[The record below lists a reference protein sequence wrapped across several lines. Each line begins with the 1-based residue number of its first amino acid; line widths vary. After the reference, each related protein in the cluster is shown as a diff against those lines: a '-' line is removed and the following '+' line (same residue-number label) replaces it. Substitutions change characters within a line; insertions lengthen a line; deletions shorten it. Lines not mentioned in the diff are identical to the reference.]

1 MVAEGRGRFQVRAAQ
16 VCKLPRVPADKDKRS
31 FCLQTE
37 RCAEQLFRGF
47 LSSAFRVLRALVR
60 IRKNLKATA

>member
-1 MVAEGRGRFQVRAAQ
+1 MRR
-16 VCKLPRVPADKDKRS
+16 LLDSDP
-31 FCLQTE
+31 
-37 RCAEQLFRGF
+37 RGF